1 MIAGLVAVVI
11 LLVADVNIYISRG
24 RVQERLSGS
33 PRTHVEI
40 ILKKARRNKKIE
52 QLVCVRFLRT

>member
-1 MIAGLVAVVI
+1 VIAGLVAVVI

-33 PRTHVEI
+33 PPYTRGNDIKEDAE
-40 ILKKARRNKKIE
+40 K
-52 QLVCVRFLRT
+52 